1 MARDRMYFGR
11 IAKWAQNH
19 KLFTSNKSVLL
30 TFRNTLTYQDNNWPR
45 NCRKRNEKLISCH
58 ILMLLFF
65 HYHRQYV
72 SCCRNHF
79 PNARMKNEQNWFGA
93 NVETFET
100 SLKVP
105 VHWAKI

>member
-1 MARDRMYFGR
+1 
-11 IAKWAQNH
+11 
-19 KLFTSNKSVLL
+19 
-30 TFRNTLTYQDNNWPR
+30 
-45 NCRKRNEKLISCH
+45 
-58 ILMLLFF
+58 MLLFC
-65 HYHRQYV
+65 HYHCQCV

-105 VHWAKI
+105 AVHWAKI

>member
-1 MARDRMYFGR
+1 
-11 IAKWAQNH
+11 
-19 KLFTSNKSVLL
+19 
-30 TFRNTLTYQDNNWPR
+30 
-45 NCRKRNEKLISCH
+45 
-58 ILMLLFF
+58 MLLFC
-65 HYHRQYV
+65 HYHHQYV